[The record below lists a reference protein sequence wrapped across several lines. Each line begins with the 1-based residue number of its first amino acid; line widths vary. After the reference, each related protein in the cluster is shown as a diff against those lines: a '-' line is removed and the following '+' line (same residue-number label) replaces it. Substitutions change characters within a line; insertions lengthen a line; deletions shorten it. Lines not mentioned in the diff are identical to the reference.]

1 MNQSTAQSKATSSRG
16 RLTACNTSNIVTRPA
31 DGIAAAPTAAAIA
44 VTLRKKIM
52 ITLQRQREMPTRS
65 LQHNVVN
72 SLLNFSITYEVKN
85 SKLDRQM
92 PFFASTVI

>member
-1 MNQSTAQSKATSSRG
+1 M
-16 RLTACNTSNIVTRPA
+16 VTRPA

-52 ITLQRQREMPTRS
+52 IMLQRQREMPIRS

-72 SLLNFSITYEVKN
+72 WLLNFSITYEVKN

-92 PFFASTVI
+92 RFFATVI